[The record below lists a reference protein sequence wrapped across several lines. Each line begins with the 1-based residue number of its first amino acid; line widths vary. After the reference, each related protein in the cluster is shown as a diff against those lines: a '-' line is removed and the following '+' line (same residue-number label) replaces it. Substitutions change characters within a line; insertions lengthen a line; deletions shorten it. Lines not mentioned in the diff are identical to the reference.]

1 MKRRTTAPINAMI
14 VFLMAVLLMAG
25 CSANDPGWSEKTEPA
40 LGTVSQIRIHS
51 DDRSKGDTAIRE
63 AFLRVQEIENHLSFW
78 DSDSQIGRVN
88 ANAGRASITM
98 TDDVLFMIEE
108 GLRHYDLTDGLFHIG
123 LGTLTRLWGLNST
136 EPRIPETQQVQAALE
151 ALDLQHIQI
160 AGNDV
165 MIRQTGTAIDLGGIA
180 KGYALDEAARVLRDL
195 GIHSGF
201 LNFGG
206 DVYAL
211 GEKPDGE
218 PWYVGIKEPI
228 PGANQLVG
236 RMGVVNLSVM
246 TSGDYE
252 RYVVD
257 EEKGER
263 LHHILDPRTGRPAAN
278 ELASV
283 TIVSD
288 TSLQGDIF
296 STAAFVMGLEH
307 GYRYVFETPDVE
319 GLFIT
324 RDGEVYQ
331 TPGLEG
337 IFELMNDNYVMTE
350 MEIEFDE

>member
-1 MKRRTTAPINAMI
+1 MKQKSNTLACAMI
-14 VFLMAVLLMAG
+14 VFLLAAFLMTG
-25 CSANDPGWSEKTEPA
+25 CGAKDPGWSEKSELA
-40 LGTVSQIRIHS
+40 LGTASQIRIHS
-51 DDRSKGDTAIRE
+51 DDRSTGDKAILE
-63 AFLRVQEIENHLSFW
+63 AFLRVEEIENRMSVW
-78 DSDSQIGRVN
+78 DSDSQIGRIN
-88 ANAGRASITM
+88 ANAGRASVTV

-108 GLRHYDLTDGLFHIG
+108 GFRHYDLTDGMFHIG

-151 ALDLQHIQI
+151 ALDIQHIQI
-160 AGNDV
+160 TGNDV
-165 MIRQTGTAIDLGGIA
+165 MIRQPGTAIDLGGIA

-195 GIHSGF
+195 GINSGF

-206 DVYAL
+206 DVYTL

-236 RMGVVNLSVM
+236 RMGVMNLSVV

-263 LHHILDPRTGRPAAN
+263 LHHILDPRTGRPATN

-296 STAAFVMGLEH
+296 STAVFVMGLEH
-307 GYRYVFETPDVE
+307 GYLYVFETPGVE

-324 RDGEVYQ
+324 REGEVYQ

-337 IFELMNDNYVMTE
+337 VFELMNDNYIMAE
-350 MEIEFDE
+350 MELEAND